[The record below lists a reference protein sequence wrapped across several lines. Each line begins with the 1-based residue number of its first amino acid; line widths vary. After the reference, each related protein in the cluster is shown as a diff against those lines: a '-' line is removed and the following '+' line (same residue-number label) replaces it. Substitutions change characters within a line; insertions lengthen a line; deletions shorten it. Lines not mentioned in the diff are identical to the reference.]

1 MLSGTLDAFG
11 LPDVFQ
17 LLAITKKSGILRIS
31 TQGSDGRVEFRQG
44 EIAYAVSDTRRMPL
58 AARLLGGGL
67 VNDSQLRQLVAAQRG
82 GAAALSTALL
92 DEGVL
97 DEETFD
103 VFVREQIQDAVFELM
118 RLEEGSFAFD
128 GQEDDEPPEG
138 TVRLTVNTENLVTE
152 GMRRLKEWPDI
163 QDHVVT
169 SDAVVTI
176 APQPPSDSVQVS
188 MDAEQWRLLTFVDGR
203 RTVRDLVDLTGQG
216 EWTTCQVIAGLVVAG
231 LVEVVDPA
239 AGGRTGVSELVARH
253 DLLRRL
259 EEREL
264 GAGGGQGNGVPNTPA
279 QAAVGGPLRAAPFP
293 EVRPQPRPAAD
304 LPPPMPNDAGP
315 VRQAPAPTPAAPLVP
330 APAPAQGR
338 PPVPEQRPAP
348 VAASML
354 DGPGPGPTD
363 PRQEQAPVRPEQAPA
378 RPEQVPETPPP
389 SQPLEAPGEAGTVVA
404 FPAVE
409 DPGQVALHQ
418 ENTDAFDREEV
429 ERELASLGF
438 RDEASDDDPDEEEPA
453 QNPFR
458 INRSEDVGRGLLHRL
473 IDVRKNP

>member
-17 LLAITKKSGILRIS
+17 LLAMTKKSGILRLS
-31 TQGSDGRVEFRQG
+31 SNGQDGRVEFRRG

-103 VFVREQIQDAVFELM
+103 IFVREQIQDAVFELM
-118 RLEEGSFAFD
+118 RLQEGSFAFD
-128 GQEDDEPPEG
+128 GQDDEAVGDEA
-138 TVRLTVNTENLVTE
+138 VRLTVTTEDLVTE
-152 GMRRLKEWPDI
+152 GTRRLQAWSEI
-163 QDHVVT
+163 QDHVV
-169 SDAVVTI
+169 SSEAVVTI

-264 GAGGGQGNGVPNTPA
+264 GAGGGQGNGVP
-279 QAAVGGPLRAAPFP
+279 AAPAMTGQLRVAP
-293 EVRPQPRPAAD
+293 PQPQDARSSQGGRPGGDRPPAGPAEGTSPGARPAPM
-304 LPPPMPNDAGP
+304 PPP
-315 VRQAPAPTPAAPLVP
+315 
-330 APAPAQGR
+330 GR
-338 PPVPEQRPAP
+338 PAPEQRPA
-348 VAASML
+348 AAGAISTL
-354 DGPGPGPTD
+354 ERPASPPNE
-363 PRQEQAPVRPEQAPA
+363 PRRERPPAAQAPQ
-378 RPEQVPETPPP
+378 PP
-389 SQPLEAPGEAGTVVA
+389 QPQGRVDGDSVVE

-409 DPGQVALHQ
+409 DDQPE

-438 RDEASDDDPDEEEPA
+438 REDAENGIDDDEPA

-473 IDVRKNP
+473 IDVRKQP

>member
-17 LLAITKKSGILRIS
+17 LLAITKKSGTLRIS

-67 VNDSQLRQLVAAQRG
+67 VNDAQLRQLVAAQRG

-92 DEGVL
+92 DDGVL

-103 VFVREQIQDAVFELM
+103 IFVREQIQDAVFELM

-128 GQEDDEPPEG
+128 GQEDDEVPEEG
-138 TVRLTVNTENLVTE
+138 AVRLTVSTESLITE
-152 GMRRLKEWPDI
+152 GLRRLKEWPDI

-264 GAGGGQGNGVPNTPA
+264 SAGGGQGNGVPSTPA
-279 QAAVGGPLRAAPFP
+279 QAALAGPLRTAPP
-293 EVRPQPRPAAD
+293 EGSPQPRPAAD
-304 LPPPMPNDAGP
+304 LPAPMPSDMRP
-315 VRQAPAPTPAAPLVP
+315 VRPVPSTPPP
-330 APAPAQGR
+330 EGR
-338 PPVPEQRPAP
+338 SPVPEQRPAP
-348 VAASML
+348 APVSTL
-354 DGPGPGPTD
+354 DGSGPGPDEPRRDRPPEKPPPAD
-363 PRQEQAPVRPEQAPA
+363 PREVQ
-378 RPEQVPETPPP
+378 
-389 SQPLEAPGEAGTVVA
+389 SEADTIVD

-409 DPGQVALHQ
+409 DPAQRAHH
-418 ENTDAFDREEV
+418 NDSTDAFDREEV

-438 RDEASDDDPDEEEPA
+438 RDEMPEDDPDEDEPA

-473 IDVRKNP
+473 IDVRKHP